1 MSWTGVACEIGPL
14 TSTRYPSKMIPGCH
28 IIVKTTADTD
38 RDARI
43 LLNSLGIPFYGKFR
57 N

>member
-1 MSWTGVACEIGPL
+1 
-14 TSTRYPSKMIPGCH
+14 MIPGCH

-38 RDARI
+38 RDAR
-43 LLNSLGIPFYGKFR
+43 LLVNSLGIPFYGKLR